1 MTNTDKKRAKMIK
14 ELAAQNYGSEKTIGP
29 RQTAV
34 VADILTIN
42 LSGVSCT
49 YARLKERHPVANL
62 ESVLFT
68 LRARGLI
75 KTRCARGK
83 PYEVTAKGFEIGMMV
98 RNSNI
103 PAGLGVVAVNVRKKR
118 KKKD

>member
-1 MTNTDKKRAKMIK
+1 MTNVDKKRAKMIK

-34 VADILTIN
+34 IADILTFN
-42 LSGVSCT
+42 LAGVSCT
-49 YARLKERHPVANL
+49 QERLSERHPVANL
-62 ESVLFT
+62 GTVLFT

-75 KTRCARGK
+75 KTRPVRGRGF
-83 PYEVTAKGFEIGMMV
+83 EVTATGFEIGMMV

-103 PAGLGVVAVNVRKKR
+103 PAGLGVVAVNVRKK
-118 KKKD
+118 KN